1 MRTPLRHAV
10 ERWDGCAGW
19 GAIDDH
25 DLLQL
30 WIVREEMAK
39 RVRHGAGVAFFIWR
53 CGIAS
58 SLLERCRP
66 AAAGVDGTGVLGEF
80 GVLGVLHAITH

>member
-1 MRTPLRHAV
+1 MRLPPRHAV
-10 ERWDGCAGW
+10 ERWDGCARW

-66 AAAGVDGTGVLGEF
+66 AAAGVDGTSVLGEF